1 MGGRGGNSGF
11 LRPSNDQ
18 QKKMNRLR
26 EIAPKNGYQNIKFS
40 QNKDGT
46 IDYTYERERDVV
58 HVHGGK
64 MQSPEK
70 NDLYKRTEYYSGKIM
85 KDGLIKRNLMTHE
98 DVLVRKG
105 KWSNKRRK

>member
-1 MGGRGGNSGF
+1 MEIVGF
-11 LRPSNDQ
+11 LDHLTISK
-18 QKKMNRLR
+18 KKMNRLR